1 MMRTLRLWSWLSFG
15 VLAVA
20 AASQPALSAPTA
32 DWPCI
37 QPRVPSLSVA
47 TFWSGPPIDEATIKA
62 LADKPEIAALVTSV
76 VSRRTPVEEAEKLI
90 ADFAGRHKGDKDG
103 MTLVF
108 AGAFSELNTLRTQ
121 IVTGIERFAKGQQRL
136 SEDLNKTRAE
146 LTSLT
151 AAAEKTEQ
159 QRARIAELQTKIQW
173 DTRLH
178 NERQSTL
185 RYVCETPVI
194 LEQRIFAIAR
204 AVQNEM

>member
-1 MMRTLRLWSWLSFG
+1 MRTLPLSSWLWFV

-20 AASQPALSAPTA
+20 AASQPTHSAPTA

-37 QPRVPSLSVA
+37 QPRVPSLSLA
-47 TFWSGPPIDEATIKA
+47 TFWSGPPIDEATAKA
-62 LADKPEIAALVTSV
+62 WRDKPEIAAVVTGV

-90 ADFAGRHKGDKDG
+90 ADFAAGHKGDKDG

-121 IVTGIERFAKGQQRL
+121 IVTGIERFARGQQRL
-136 SEDLNKTRAE
+136 SDGLNATRAE
-146 LTSLT
+146 LSKLT

-159 QRARIAELQTKIQW
+159 QRARIVELQTKVQW

-178 NERQSTL
+178 NERESTL

-194 LEQRIFAIAR
+194 LEQRIFSIAR